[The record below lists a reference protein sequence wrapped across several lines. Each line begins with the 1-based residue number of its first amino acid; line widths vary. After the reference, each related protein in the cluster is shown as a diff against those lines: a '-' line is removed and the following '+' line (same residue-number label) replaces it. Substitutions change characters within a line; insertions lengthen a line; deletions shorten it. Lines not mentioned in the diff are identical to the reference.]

1 MKTVIP
7 AGRVFVHNHV
17 RHTARTRR
25 IKAKAELEAR
35 ITLRYMA
42 LLECILTR
50 SGTNN
55 S

>member
-7 AGRVFVHNHV
+7 AGRVLVHNHV
-17 RHTARTRR
+17 RHTARMRR

-35 ITLRYMA
+35 ITSRYMT
-42 LLECILTR
+42 LLTCILTG

>member
-7 AGRVFVHNHV
+7 AGRVLVHNHA
-17 RHTARTRR
+17 RHTARTLR
-25 IKAKAELEAR
+25 IKAKAELDAR
-35 ITLRYMA
+35 ITLRYIA

>member
-1 MKTVIP
+1 MNTIIP
-7 AGRVFVHNHV
+7 AGRVLVDNHV
-17 RHTARTRR
+17 RHTARTQR
-25 IKAKAELEAR
+25 IKAKAELDAR

>member
-7 AGRVFVHNHV
+7 AGRVLVHNHV

-25 IKAKAELEAR
+25 IKAKAGLEAR

-42 LLECILTR
+42 LLVCILTR

-55 S
+55 N